1 MESQNEKPDRLKTMI
16 AVLLA
21 VVTVIAAVVAWR
33 AAVASDEAGNAD
45 FSGLAATLNG
55 EEARALNAIAAYEDL
70 RAYTDYVRYNETGNA
85 LADALA
91 DAPEDEQTA
100 LERQMREA
108 WDLATEIQERFFEN
122 RYVNADGTY
131 DLPRELDEL
140 WADDT
145 LDKDVFPEPHFTRS
159 DRLRAKSTTL
169 VSILIALGAALVL
182 FTLANALTRAV
193 RYALAT
199 VGTLI
204 LLGSIVAVIIVESTL

>member
-1 MESQNEKPDRLKTMI
+1 MDAQDEKQDRIKTVV

-21 VVTVIAAVVAWR
+21 AVTVMGAVVAWR
-33 AAVASDEAGNAD
+33 AAVAGDEAGNAD
-45 FSGLAATLNG
+45 FSGLAATLNS
-55 EEARALNAIAAYEDL
+55 EEARALNSITGYEDL

-91 DAPEDEQTA
+91 DAPEDEQAA

-108 WDLATEIQERFFEN
+108 WDLATEIQDRFFEN

-131 DLPRELDEL
+131 DLARELDEL

-145 LDKDVFPEPHFTRS
+145 LDKDMFPEPHFTRS
-159 DRLRAKSTTL
+159 DRLRAKSTSL

-182 FTLANALTRAV
+182 FTLANMLTKAI
-193 RYALAT
+193 RYILVAG
-199 VGTLI
+199 GTLI
-204 LLGSIVAVIIVESTL
+204 LLGSVVAVIIIESSA